1 MSVRT
6 AKPCLKPAFFVTL
19 KKKRVKQPTPLQ
31 KEEGLV
37 VVFGFSGVVY
47 FGFSGLVVPCNKDRN
62 TAVELTDAFAG

>member
-19 KKKRVKQPTPLQ
+19 NKSIVKQPTPLQ

-37 VVFGFSGVVY
+37 VDFGFSGVV
-47 FGFSGLVVPCNKDRN
+47 
-62 TAVELTDAFAG
+62 

>member
-6 AKPCLKPAFFVTL
+6 ARPCLKPAFFVTL

-37 VVFGFSGVVY
+37 VVFGFSGVV
-47 FGFSGLVVPCNKDRN
+47 
-62 TAVELTDAFAG
+62 